1 MEAKVIEFYL
11 SLSQC
16 QLRNKP
22 AAIKAVM
29 TALGCNRVVA
39 EQAYVKLAMLKY
51 MDYATLCGWFTQ
63 IMNVPAAMRMGI
75 MYRFESQYG
84 EKALNDFERM
94 FRDLGISLTLEN
106 TGTDF
111 EFTLK

>member
-1 MEAKVIEFYL
+1 MEARVIEFYL

-29 TALGCNRVVA
+29 SALGCNRTVA
-39 EQAYVKLAMLKY
+39 EQAYAKLAMLKY
-51 MDYATLCGWFTQ
+51 MDYATLCGWYTR
-63 IMNVPAAMRMGI
+63 IMGVPAAMRMGI

-84 EKALNDFERM
+84 KNALNDFERM
-94 FRDLGISLTLEN
+94 LRDLGIELTFEN

-111 EFTLK
+111 EFTR